1 MAKAAMK
8 FEEALSQLET
18 VVSALEKGDML
29 GIIGTN
35 GAGKSTLLKA
45 YEKGVALAAFCEKA
59 LSGAKLKLTEL
70 QPMEPEGNG
79 ADGGQETL
87 FAGGV

>member
-18 VVSALEKGDML
+18 VVSALEKGDMPL
-29 GIIGTN
+29 EE
-35 GAGKSTLLKA
+35 SLKA

-59 LSGAKLKLTEL
+59 LLGAKLKLTEL